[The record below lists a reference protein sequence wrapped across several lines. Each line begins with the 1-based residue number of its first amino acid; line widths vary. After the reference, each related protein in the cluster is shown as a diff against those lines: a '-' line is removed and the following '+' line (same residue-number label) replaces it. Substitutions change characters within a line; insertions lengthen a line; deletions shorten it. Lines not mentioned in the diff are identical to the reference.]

1 VSPDI
6 IAILAALPWIL
17 VPIAGAIRLRMSR
30 SVNEFAP
37 IAGPD
42 APLVSVI
49 VPARNEAHNIE
60 PCVRSILAS
69 VHPRLEVIVVDD
81 QSTDGTREILTSLQA
96 RDPRLLVFTT
106 EQLPHGWFGKQWA
119 CWTGAK
125 QARGELLCFTD
136 ADTRHGA
143 ELLSRSVAALKGR
156 GADLFSV
163 IGTQEMVTIWEKL
176 VQPQIF
182 TMLNFWYGGT
192 EVVTRARQ
200 SWRKI
205 ANGQFLMIPRAVYD
219 ETGGHEA
226 VRDTVAEDLM
236 LAQQFAKTGKSV
248 VFMDARPHFS
258 TRMYRSLRELIDGW
272 GKNVFAGG
280 LHSLPRVPMVRA
292 IFPLLLVTPPLL
304 QLVPVAMLP
313 FAAAGLFPATVLLW
327 AIIATAAML
336 LSWIVIYMDDGQSPL
351 WGLLYPAGAV
361 LTLFILVRAIVR
373 GRNVSWKDR
382 SYRSA

>member
-1 VSPDI
+1 MSSDV
-6 IAILAALPWIL
+6 IAILTALPWIL
-17 VPIAGAIRLRMSR
+17 VPIIGAIRLRMSR
-30 SVNEFAP
+30 SVNEFTP
-37 IAGPD
+37 IVRPD

-60 PCVRSILAS
+60 RCVRSILAS
-69 VHPRLEVIVVDD
+69 NHPRIEVIVVDD

-96 RDPRLLVFTT
+96 GDPRLLVFTT
-106 EQLPHGWFGKQWA
+106 EQLPRGWFGKQWA

-136 ADTRHGA
+136 ADTVHGP

-156 GADLFSV
+156 DADLFSV
-163 IGTQEMVTIWEKL
+163 IGTQEMVTAWEKL
-176 VQPQIF
+176 VQPQVF

-200 SWRKI
+200 PWRKI
-205 ANGQFLMIPRAVYD
+205 ANGQFLMIPRVVYD

-226 VRDTVAEDLM
+226 VRGTVAEDLM
-236 LAQQFAKTGKSV
+236 LAQRFAKTGKRV

-280 LHSLPRVPMVRA
+280 LHALPRVPMLRA

-304 QLVPVAMLP
+304 QLAPVAILP
-313 FAAAGLFPATVLLW
+313 FAVAGLFSGTVLLW

-336 LSWIVIYMDDGQSPL
+336 LSWMVIYMDDGQSPF
-351 WGLLYPAGAV
+351 WGLLHPAGAV
-361 LTLFILVRAIVR
+361 LTLFILIRAIVR